1 MNDRKVL
8 NLKISY
14 LKHRIKSLPRG
25 WIGSYQGNKKVIIT
39 YDPNNSKVT
48 YTSKRRY
55 SLNTKKGVF
64 YSTGVLERIK
74 AEARLEKLKAE
85 WKMNFIGEPETIE
98 FPLRKYRFDWVNR
111 QQFADAVPNQ
121 NTKYKNTTP
130 IIYKDQTLRS
140 KNELIAIQE
149 IEKMGFE
156 WKTEILIKVGI
167 YVFCPDV
174 VFYVPYID
182 KVIILE
188 LDGKMDKDDYRERAE
203 ERRKKYIKAG
213 FVENRDVLF
222 FRFNNEY
229 DFDLEDFRQLINQAI
244 ERSAADI
251 QLIHANIVI

>member
-1 MNDRKVL
+1 ML
-8 NLKISY
+8 ELKISY
-14 LKHRIKSLPRG
+14 LKDRINKLPRG
-25 WIGSYQGNKKVIIT
+25 WIGT
-39 YDPNNSKVT
+39 YNDIPVVVLSSIPGNSKVS
-48 YTSKRRY
+48 SKNQKRY
-55 SLNTKKGVF
+55 RLSSKNGKYYKIK
-64 YSTGVLERIK
+64 LEEREIIK
-74 AEARLEKLKAE
+74 ADIAKLMAE
-85 WKMNFIGEPETIE
+85 WKANYIGEPEIIE
-98 FPLRKYRFDWVNR
+98 FPLSKYRSEWVSR
-111 QQFADAVPNQ
+111 QLFINAVPNQ

-140 KNELIAIQE
+140 KNELIAVQE
-149 IEKMGFE
+149 IENMGFE
-156 WKTEILIKVGI
+156 WKTEVLINIGK

-182 KVIILE
+182 KVIMLE

-251 QLIHANIVI
+251 SSVHANIVI